1 MGNLVIFYDKNSEI
15 ITLVNNYKKEY
26 QASVYQIDTENKYGF
41 FDKLSNDKSKVNL
54 KRCNLDLKR
63 YSNIIL
69 ITNLWHNQV
78 PAPVLR
84 FLEQQTGN
92 INNIIYI
99 LYNKNKDDKPSEFE
113 KMDRI
118 LNLRRDKSYFVTLDK
133 KNINVRV
140 YQ

>member
-1 MGNLVIFYDKNSEI
+1 MGNLVIFYDKNREV

-26 QASVYQIDTENKYGF
+26 QASVYQIETENKYGF
-41 FDKLSNDKSKVNL
+41 FDKMNNDKSKVKL

-69 ITNLWHNQV
+69 ITNLWHDQV

>member
-1 MGNLVIFYDKNSEI
+1 MGNLVIFYDKNNDI

-26 QASVYQIDTENKYGF
+26 QASVYQIETENKYGF
-41 FDKLSNDKSKVNL
+41 FDKFSNDKSKVKL

-69 ITNLWHNQV
+69 ITNLWHDQV

>member
-1 MGNLVIFYDKNSEI
+1 MGNLVIFYDKNNDV

-26 QASVYQIDTENKYGF
+26 QANVYQIETENKYGF
-41 FDKLSNDKSKVNL
+41 FDKLSNDKSKVKL

-69 ITNLWHNQV
+69 ITNLWHDQV

-99 LYNKNKDDKPSEFE
+99 LYNKNKEDKPSEFE
-113 KMDRI
+113 KMDKI